1 MENVNT
7 VCPLSKPAVKTSL
20 DFAPKS
26 PQTLPAVSL
35 GNSIFTRQRVSAS
48 MMPNTAAKQ
57 QEPIF
62 RVCCLP
68 QAPGEAPSF
77 HFHEIVG
84 YQQLRP
90 SKTDDYCTERGPHQ
104 KTYSPTDLCIE
115 CSRCAATNDFKRHFK
130 IKRVI
135 TEHRANIEAELIK
148 LGKGVK
154 PLPHSVLE
162 RALNG
167 ETKQEVFKRKRKVSP
182 SFKFNE
188 TEQ

>member
-7 VCPLSKPAVKTSL
+7 VCPQSKQAVKTSL

-35 GNSIFTRQRVSAS
+35 GNSIFTKQRAAS
-48 MMPNTAAKQ
+48 VMPNTSAKKQ
-57 QEPIF
+57 QIEPIF

-104 KTYSPTDLCIE
+104 RTYSPTDLCIE

-167 ETKQEVFKRKRKVSP
+167 ETKQEALARKHKVSQ
-182 SFKFNE
+182 SLNE
-188 TEQ
+188 TQ